1 MYYNRYTRCRGTAG
15 RDVFPPYHRRV
26 KRALCWCARPPV
38 GTLTRGCIS
47 RRFSPDRDRVSEDS
61 PLRAASDQTALQNDR
76 HRVRATLRL
85 CVLRPRPPIFE
96 GGRARVEDSRCPTP
110 LLSFPGRIKLP
121 TLAGESSATSLLPHR
136 IPFPRRAQ
144 RTPRPTEGDS
154 HLPPIRTARSPP
166 TLVLARRVDR
176 RLCSS
181 HTAPRTRNATT
192 SPLHDQSRP
201 GRTHCL
207 GGFGIPSFGRLRLVD
222 SPVILANHKRLP
234 TTTTE
239 TGAGCTGGTAPF
251 PRNASRSPR
260 LLRAFPSK
268 NMRYFP
274 PVFVCRFGATERPRS
289 FPLEWDTHRL

>member
-76 HRVRATLRL
+76 HRVRATLGL

-121 TLAGESSATSLLPHR
+121 TLAGESSAKSLLPHR

-154 HLPPIRTARSPP
+154 HLPPICTARSLP

-207 GGFGIPSFGRLRLVD
+207 GGWDPLLRPLTPGRLPGD
-222 SPVILANHKRLP
+222 PGKP
-234 TTTTE
+234 
-239 TGAGCTGGTAPF
+239 
-251 PRNASRSPR
+251 
-260 LLRAFPSK
+260 
-268 NMRYFP
+268 
-274 PVFVCRFGATERPRS
+274 
-289 FPLEWDTHRL
+289 